1 MPSPQPNPLIED
13 PLSLEQ
19 QVCFALVVAARTV
32 VSVYKPVLAPL
43 GLTHPKYLVMLAL
56 WGEQPLTVRKLASL
70 LQLDPATLSP
80 LLKRLEALGYLERRR
95 DPHDERS
102 LAVSLTPAG
111 EALRVRA
118 LDVPPTIVRKLGMD
132 LEELK
137 QLHAQLTLVID
148 AATQA
153 VEAS

>member
-1 MPSPQPNPLIED
+1 MSAPAPNGPTDD
-13 PLSLEQ
+13 PLALEQ

-56 WGEQPLTVRKLASL
+56 WGEQPLTVRKLATL

-80 LLKRLEALGYLERRR
+80 LLKRLEALGYIERRR

-102 LAVSLTPAG
+102 LAVSLTAKG
-111 EALRVRA
+111 EALREQA
-118 LDVPPTIVRKLGMD
+118 LEVPPAIVQRLGMD
-132 LEELK
+132 LEELR
-137 QLHAQLTLVID
+137 QLQGQLARVID

-153 VEAS
+153 VDV